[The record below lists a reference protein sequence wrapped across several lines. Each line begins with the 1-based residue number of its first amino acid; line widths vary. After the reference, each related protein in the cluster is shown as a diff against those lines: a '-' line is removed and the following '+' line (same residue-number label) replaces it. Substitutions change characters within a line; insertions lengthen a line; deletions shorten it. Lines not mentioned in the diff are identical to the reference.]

1 MYDILKWLHISGAV
15 VGLGATFALSIAYPL
30 ALRSDPRNLPFV
42 HRLSLDINRKLAG
55 PALLVLIATGIYMAA
70 DRDLF
75 GEPWV
80 GGPILI
86 AIILGAMQGAYFVPT
101 DRKLAAMAEKELAD
115 GATTLSEDYQRQ
127 AQREG
132 GIGTVAG
139 VLILLALFLMTVK
152 PG

>member
-1 MYDILKWLHISGAV
+1 VYDILKWLHISGAV